1 MALFNLLRAPLFILP
16 MLVSVGV
23 AATASLG
30 RVKEFLVAREIKSID
45 MQQEMREK
53 QINNIDLA
61 RLRSAPKELRNGAEV
76 EVNLYT
82 WMCLCRL
89 ESFTTFRSVLAL
101 LRGILIVKHLCFTT
115 LILLFLKVLNGL
127 TIANALLA
135 FVGKLSMIVG
145 RVGSGKSSLLGALLG
160 EMHSLSGSVEWS
172 EK

>member
-30 RVKEFLVAREIKSID
+30 RVKKFLVAREIKSID

-82 WMCLCRL
+82 WMRLCRL

-101 LRGILIVKHLCFTT
+101 LHGILIVKHLSFTT
-115 LILLFLKVLNGL
+115 SILLFLKVLNGL
-127 TIANALLA
+127 TDNCQCASRFHRKVVDDCWSRGIGKVVAFGRFVRRNALA
-135 FVGKLSMIVG
+135 FGKC
-145 RVGSGKSSLLGALLG
+145 
-160 EMHSLSGSVEWS
+160 
-172 EK
+172 